1 MKKKIHC
8 IIQCRMSSTR
18 LPAKIFLPGPKM
30 PLIDH
35 LIERIKFSKKIN
47 KIIIAAHNTKK
58 NNFIKDYFKKKIDV
72 FCGDEKNVLN
82 RYYKCAKF
90 YKSDIV
96 VRITSDCPLMDY
108 RIIDHMID
116 YFNEQNCDYLSNVH
130 PPSYPD
136 GFDIE
141 IFTYHSLGIAN
152 KLAKKNF
159 QKEHVT
165 PYIWDNPKLFK
176 IKNYWPIYIKKTLH
190 NSHRLTLDYL
200 DDFILISKIYKA
212 LYKKK
217 KKFSFFDIMNYLKK
231 NPNDTKINKKL
242 IKVNWYSLYLD
253 KLKTIKKKDT
263 KNYFNK
269 NE

>member
-1 MKKKIHC
+1 MSKRINC
-8 IIQCRMSSTR
+8 IIQCRLSSTR

-47 KIIIAAHNTKK
+47 KIIIAAPNTKK
-58 NNFIKDYFKKKIDV
+58 NNFIKEYFKEKIDV

-96 VRITSDCPLMDY
+96 VRITSDCPLIDY
-108 RIIDHMID
+108 RILDHMID
-116 YFNEQNCDYLSNVH
+116 YFNEQNCDFLSNVH

-141 IFTYHSLGIAN
+141 IFTYNALATAN

-176 IKNYWPIYIKKTLH
+176 IKNYWPIYIKKSLH
-190 NSHRLTLDYL
+190 NSYRLTLDYL

-212 LYKKK
+212 LYKKN

-231 NPNDTKINKKL
+231 KPNDTKINKKL

-253 KLKTIKKKDT
+253 KLKTIKEKDT
-263 KNYFNK
+263 KK
-269 NE
+269 IH